1 MQPMGGPPE
10 AEPAAACSR
19 RCAMLAVAVAALSG
33 CALNADDDHAGP
45 DAPEA
50 VPLAG
55 PVGTAWV
62 FSSGGPRGFV
72 HVGVIKALAELGCQ
86 PDLIVGSSVGALVG
100 ALCAA
105 GLPASEMEALALD
118 LQPWQLA
125 RWNPGAG
132 ERMSG
137 SAIAQLVRKHARVG
151 LLQRLPTPLACVAQ
165 RLRDGAVVAFNRGDL
180 GLAVQ
185 AACAIEGQFTPVRI
199 RGERMADADLRLPMP
214 VRLARSLG
222 ARRVLAVDASAHEAR
237 APEGSQRY
245 RAGDLRKRALTQPDA
260 LAADV
265 LLHPEFGYYVS
276 FTREFR
282 ERAIAAGYQA
292 TMGMAE
298 RIKAL
303 HAG

>member
-1 MQPMGGPPE
+1 MKPLAPTPGAGM
-10 AEPAAACSR
+10 ASVLSR
-19 RCAMLAVAVAALSG
+19 RHWLLSVAALSG
-33 CALNADDDHAGP
+33 GCVLGPDEDHAGP

-50 VPLAG
+50 VPLPG

-72 HVGVIKALAELGCQ
+72 HVGVIKALAELGCK

-105 GLPASEMEALALD
+105 DLPATELEALALD

-132 ERMSG
+132 ERMNG
-137 SAIAQLVRKHARVG
+137 RAMAELVRKQARVS
-151 LLQRLPTPLACVAQ
+151 LLQRLPTPLVCVAQ
-165 RLRDGAVVAFNRGDL
+165 RLPDGAVAAFNRGDL

-199 RGERMADADLRLPMP
+199 RGERWVDADLRLPLP

-222 ARRVLAVDASAHEAR
+222 ARRVLAVDASAHEER

-245 RAGDLRKRALTQPDA
+245 RAGDERKRALTRPDA

-265 LLHPEFGYYVS
+265 LLHPDFGYWVS
-276 FTREFR
+276 LSREFR

-292 TMGMAE
+292 TMAAAA

-303 HAG
+303 HDS